1 MALKIASVV
10 SSGRRGIQARCKD
23 SLKAIVKFIMTES
36 HQTESRLSLE

>member
-23 SLKAIVKFIMTES
+23 LLKVTVK
-36 HQTESRLSLE
+36 LGK